1 MKKDFYENLA
11 DTGNDLMKIGFWAI
25 VGGVVAA
32 VCAALAVVGFI
43 IYYVFFS
50 GSEPATTETVPAAIQ
65 STVPVAAPVQI
76 RYPNV
81 KGLCFRTPMGDYG
94 TVMAQ
99 DNDKLDMSFR
109 GGMRATYLYEQV
121 VHVDCGYLPKG

>member
-1 MKKDFYENLA
+1 MFGYKEAVNASGEVLK
-11 DTGNDLMKIGFWAI
+11 TGFWML
-25 VGGVVAA
+25 VGLVIFAVAA
-32 VCAALAVVGFI
+32 IATIIGLVV
-43 IYYVFFS
+43 YLVFFS
-50 GSEPATTETVPAAIQ
+50 GSNAPKAETVPAAIHG
-65 STVPVAAPVQI
+65 TAPVATPVQI